1 MAKLPFTWY
10 VSIVNYVGMSAIKK
24 YVPKKVNK
32 FNYNAWKI
40 MAPIQ
45 TLYFLPISI
54 EVHTK
59 EFGYLRFLVKDVFLS
74 EVH

>member
-40 MAPIQ
+40 MAPSKLFKHC
-45 TLYFLPISI
+45 TYFLPISI
-54 EVHTK
+54 EVHKK
-59 EFGYLRFLVKDVFLS
+59 EFDNLRLMFS
-74 EVH
+74 